1 MSIFLSLIILISLCS
16 GSAFAAGEDEK
27 SLSEENNEE
36 WIITEM
42 SALDEAVMNQTVPQ
56 LVEGSEQTE
65 PVLPETLEAMAYQME
80 EEPQAARTPA
90 ALTAAMAVI
99 NERREIFFM
108 ENSFDKSM
116 ILWSW
121 QLVSNNQPQSILSNS
136 LSFVGSLLTYRKLV
150 TLANAISKYS
160 PLFSGTR

>member
-1 MSIFLSLIILISLCS
+1 MKTGKRFMSIFLSLIILISLCS

-27 SLSEENNEE
+27 SLPEENNEE

-80 EEPQAARTPA
+80 EEPQAVQVEDHLDSGVGIRSESSRGVYLYTY
-90 ALTAAMAVI
+90 VSG
-99 NERREIFFM
+99 EICTCR
-108 ENSFDKSM
+108 
-116 ILWSW
+116 WS
-121 QLVSNNQPQSILSNS
+121 
-136 LSFVGSLLTYRKLV
+136 GS
-150 TLANAISKYS
+150 S
-160 PLFSGTR
+160 